1 MNFDNTGAGFIWS
14 YLKGDP
20 ISSDSLSA
28 TITQHDLMGSE
39 KFDLTKAAGG
49 DSSNPFVTTSDASS
63 PGGPGPS
70 GGGFPGPIGGGGGGG
85 STGVSGGEGEVD
97 GPHWNKILKAHGIIG
112 PLVFAVLFP
121 LGAIMIRVLNF
132 RGLVYL
138 HAAWQFIALLL
149 ALSTLGLGIWLARTE
164 HYLHKT
170 HPIIGIVA
178 IAAVTIQPIT
188 GLAHHLLFRRSGRP
202 NIATYPHVWWGRA
215 AITLGI
221 INGGLGLQLSD
232 NTHGGEI
239 AYGVVAG
246 IMWVTW
252 MTVALFAAFRRT
264 PNAAGEKGVNTP
276 GANPSDDVTAGGGG
290 RRRYK

>member
-20 ISSDSLSA
+20 ISSNDLGA
-28 TITQHDLMGSE
+28 TITQHDLMGTAT
-39 KFDLTKAAGG
+39 FDLATAAGG
-49 DSSNPFVTTSDASS
+49 SSPNPFVTTADASS
-63 PGGPGPS
+63 PGGPGS
-70 GGGFPGPIGGGGGGG
+70 GGFPGPIGGGGGG
-85 STGVSGGEGEVD
+85 STGTSGGDSVVD
-97 GPHWNKILKAHGIIG
+97 GPHWNKVLKAHGIIG

-121 LGAIMIRVLNF
+121 LGAIMIRLLNF

-164 HYLHKT
+164 DYLHMS

-188 GLAHHLLFRRSGRP
+188 GLAHHLLFRRTGRA

-221 INGGLGLQLSD
+221 INGGLGLKLSD
-232 NTHGGEI
+232 NTTGGKI

-246 IMWVTW
+246 VMWVTW
-252 MTVALFAAFRRT
+252 MAISLFAMFRRH
-264 PNAAGEKGVNTP
+264 PNAAGEKGVNSP
-276 GANPSDDVTAGGGG
+276 AVNSADGSPNAGGG
-290 RRRYK
+290 RRMGYK